1 MTKTTEGSASREAP
15 TEPVDGRIGALG
27 YRLFDADNHYYEPE
41 DAFLRFMDH
50 RLANKAPRWMEMTEG
65 GGKRLVFGDRINR
78 HLGADQTFSVVGR
91 PGGLAQGTAAVQ
103 RDSGRTSKRSGRSFV
118 NATPGWT

>member
-1 MTKTTEGSASREAP
+1 MQTPSEVA
-15 TEPVDGRIGALG
+15 DNRIEALG

-41 DAFLRFMDH
+41 DAFLRFMDP
-50 RLANKAPRWMEMTEG
+50 RLANKAPRWIEMIDG

-91 PGGLAQGTAAVQ
+91 PGGLAQGRATAQ
-103 RDSGRTSKRSGRSFV
+103 RQFRE
-118 NATPGWT
+118 NLEP